1 LASWWANG
9 LNTLTED
16 NMAKNACVVDLSPRW
31 VVIFRKNKE
40 AFTLKFNQLDD
51 MLIAVSRARGA
62 GYEIKTLP
70 VRLDKQ
76 TQGR

>member
-1 LASWWANG
+1 
-9 LNTLTED
+9 
-16 NMAKNACVVDLSPRW
+16 MAKCNCVVDLSPRW
-31 VVIFRKNKE
+31 IVIFRKNKE

-70 VRLDKQ
+70 VRKDR
-76 TQGR
+76 TIQGR